1 MTDNPTIT
9 IPTATRGA
17 APQPIDGSLKLGSAI
32 SSRQDD
38 FSRILA
44 KASDTSKLT
53 PEENARR
60 AAREFV
66 AMSLV
71 QPLLKEMRES
81 NHAAPPFAPTGAEKQ
96 FQSMLDAH
104 SAQQIVRARQFSL
117 VDSVARKL
125 LDAQHRTQDASQP
138 QHARS
143 SNESVTFTTS
153 PKPAGKP

>member
-1 MTDNPTIT
+1 MTDSPSIT
-9 IPTATRGA
+9 VPAAARTT
-17 APQPIDGSLKLGSAI
+17 APQPIDGSLKLGTAI

-44 KASDTSKLT
+44 KAADPTKLT
-53 PEENARR
+53 PEETARQ

-71 QPLLKEMRES
+71 QPLLKEMRDT
-81 NHAAPPFAPTGAEKQ
+81 NHAAAPFAPTGAEKQ

-104 SAQQIVRARQFSL
+104 AAQQIVRARQFSL

-125 LDAQHRTQDASQP
+125 LDAQQRTQDASRSMT
-138 QHARS
+138 ARS
-143 SNESVTFTTS
+143 SYESDTKQAS
-153 PKPAGKP
+153 PPPAGHD